1 MTAERP
7 ETPHETAA
15 VPLRE
20 EDRRTMLQL
29 AVGAVR
35 DRLHECPVS
44 LPDPA
49 SWTEPLRQVR
59 ATFVTWRR
67 HGELRGCCGT
77 VRPREPLARDV
88 VRSAL
93 SAAFSDP
100 RFSPVDPREFPEFD
114 LHISLLSRPAAL
126 AILTEAD
133 LVAAVRPGID
143 GLILSDESHQ
153 GVYLP
158 SVWEQVA
165 TPREF
170 VRRLKQKAGFAPD
183 HWSPW
188 LRVER
193 FTAESIH
200 GTVAD
205 VLPKL
210 PANAERR

>member
-1 MTAERP
+1 MMTAGQSAMISDSRSVEM
-7 ETPHETAA
+7 TDA
-15 VPLRE
+15 
-20 EDRRTMLQL
+20 DRRTLLQL
-29 AVGAVR
+29 AVVAVR
-35 DRLHECPVS
+35 DRLHQRPPS
-44 LPDPA
+44 PSDPTT
-49 SWTEPLRQVR
+49 WTEPLRELR
-59 ATFVTWRR
+59 ATFVTLRR
-67 HGELRGCCGT
+67 RGELRGCCGT

-100 RFSPVDPREFPEFD
+100 RFASVEPHEFVELD
-114 LHISLLSRPAAL
+114 LHISLLSRPQSL
-126 AILTEAD
+126 SILTEAD
-133 LVAAVRPGID
+133 LVAVVRPGID

-153 GVYLP
+153 GVFLP

-170 VRRLKQKAGFAPD
+170 VRRLKQKAGFSPD

-200 GTVAD
+200 GTVAE
-205 VLPKL
+205 VLSPL
-210 PANAERR
+210 SGNAG